1 MNSDNNLNFHY
12 QVGDKIV
19 QLKEERTLLSWF
31 LITACKHPELDLQ
44 EASGNYEFSVVPR
57 SLFTQDGQP
66 LHSSDKAKIIHKIKA
81 IAVGSNPNFTA
92 FESPTIIINGMAL
105 VDKVHKDSNVKT
117 WEVITSLSFLFVKAI
132 FHKFWLW
139 NTKCSIL

>member
-1 MNSDNNLNFHY
+1 MNSDNNLNFRY

-31 LITACKHPELDLQ
+31 LITACKRPELDWQ
-44 EASGNYEFSVVPR
+44 EASGNYKFSVVPR

-66 LHSSDKAKIIHKIKA
+66 LHSSDNVKIIHEIEA
-81 IAVGSNPNFTA
+81 IAAGSNLNFTA
-92 FESPTIIINGMAL
+92 FESPTIIIDGMAL
-105 VDKVHKDSNVKT
+105 VNRVHKDVNVKT
-117 WEVITSLSFLFVKAI
+117 WEVITSLSFLFVKAV